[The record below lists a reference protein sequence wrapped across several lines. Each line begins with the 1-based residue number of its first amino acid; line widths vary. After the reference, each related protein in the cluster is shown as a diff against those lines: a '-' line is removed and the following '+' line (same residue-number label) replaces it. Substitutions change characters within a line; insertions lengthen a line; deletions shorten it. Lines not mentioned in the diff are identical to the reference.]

1 MLRSSATAIFLLL
14 SALTIRAATPDPTE
28 LDLEHRFVETV
39 RPFVMTYC
47 IACHSGEKP
56 MAQFDLGQHSDLR
69 AVVQD
74 HRHWSL
80 VLEKLT
86 AKQMPP
92 PQAMQPASD
101 ARQMVIAWIDAVLK
115 NEARKNAGDPGLVLA
130 RRLSNAEYNYTIRD
144 LTGVDIRPTRE
155 FPVDPANPAGFD
167 NSGESLAMSPALLNK
182 YLQAA
187 REVANHL
194 VLKPNGLAFASHPML
209 VETDRDKYCVSQI
222 VNFYQ
227 RQAIDYSDYFQ
238 TAWRFKHRAALGK
251 PKATLADLAAESKVS
266 PKYLATV
273 WRTLEGTREEVGPTA
288 KLQAMWRELPAPKS
302 NQPEFARD
310 GCNRMRDFVVQLRR
324 KLEPRFPGLTVK
336 GMRATSQPFLMWKN
350 RQYATHRMDYDRDAL
365 QVEGE
370 ARIVQTDSTPKNKGA
385 AENDIVDEEAAERL
399 RNRLP
404 NDPDLRVPAG
414 QRARYEAAFA
424 RFCAVFPDAFYI
436 SERGRNYLDP
446 TKDKGRLLS
455 AGFHNLMGYFRD
467 DLPLYEL
474 ILDEKGQ
481 KELDALWQELD
492 FVASGNIRTYVQFY
506 FNEAGEAH
514 GRGPESGALRPPD
527 KEVTSEVM
535 IQQVKDSYLAKAR
548 ASSNETAVQAIE
560 DHFQF
565 VNVGIRWVERAR
577 IESEPR
583 HLEVLQQFA
592 ARAYRRP
599 LSQGE
604 RADLLA
610 FYRSLRNKSGLD
622 HEEAMRD
629 SVVSILMSPDFCYRM
644 DLVDTDVATEQQ
656 ASQHLSP
663 RAKTTPSGALRG
675 TRVTSLPPGARPLS
689 DFALAS
695 RLSYFVW
702 SSMPDDEL
710 LARAA
715 AGELRKPEVLAA
727 QVRRMLKD
735 KKARGLATEFAGNWL
750 DFRRFEELNTVD
762 RERFATFTNDLRQAM
777 FEEPIQF
784 FVDVARNDR
793 SVLDFLYANHTFV
806 NPVLAEHY
814 GMPRDGVR
822 SDEWVRV
829 EEATRYGR
837 GGLLPMSVFLTKNAP
852 GLRTSPVKRG
862 YWVVRR
868 VLGEEIPPPPAVVPE
883 LPRDEAKLD
892 LPLRELLAKHRQ
904 DASCASCHARF
915 DSFGLAFEGYGPVG
929 ERRTKDLAG
938 RPVDT
943 QATFPG
949 GSEGSGF
956 DGLRNY
962 IRTHRENDF
971 IDNLCRKMLVYAL
984 GRSLLLSDEP
994 TIEATRRK
1002 LIANSYRLSS
1012 LVESIVTSPQFLTKR
1027 GQDGLAQQTA
1037 VRQTLAGRGR

>member
-1 MLRSSATAIFLLL
+1 
-14 SALTIRAATPDPTE
+14 
-28 LDLEHRFVETV
+28 
-39 RPFVMTYC
+39 
-47 IACHSGEKP
+47 
-56 MAQFDLGQHSDLR
+56 MAQFDLGQYSNLR

-74 HRHWSL
+74 HSHWSL

-86 AKQMPP
+86 AQQMPP
-92 PQAMQPASD
+92 PQAMQPASG
-101 ARQMVIAWIDAVLK
+101 ARQTVIAWIDAVLK

-155 FPVDPANPAGFD
+155 FPVDPANPSGFD

-762 RERFATFTNDLRQAM
+762 RERFATFTNELRQAM

>member
-1 MLRSSATAIFLLL
+1 MLRTTATAVLLL
-14 SALTIRAATPDPTE
+14 LNALTGRAATPDPTE
-28 LDLEHRFVETV
+28 LDLERRFVETV
-39 RPFVMTYC
+39 RPFLASYC
-47 IACHSGEKP
+47 ISCHSGEKP
-56 MAQFDLGQHSDLR
+56 MAQFDLGQYSNLR

-101 ARQMVIAWIDAVLK
+101 ARQTVIAWIDAVLK

-227 RQAIDYSDYFQ
+227 RQATHYSDYFQ
-238 TAWRFKHRAALGK
+238 TAWCFKHRAALGK

-273 WRTLEGTREEVGPTA
+273 WRTLEGTREDVGPTA

-385 AENDIVDEEAAERL
+385 AENDIVDEEAAERA

-424 RFCAVFPDAFYI
+424 HFCAVFPDAFYI

-560 DHFQF
+560 DHFRF
-565 VNVGIRWVERAR
+565 VNAGIRWVERAR

-622 HEEAMRD
+622 HEEAIRD

-656 ASQHLSP
+656 ASQHLSQ
-663 RAKTTPSGALRG
+663 RAKTTPSGALRK
-675 TRVTSLPPGARPLS
+675 TRATSLPPGARPLS

-735 KKARGLATEFAGNWL
+735 NKARGLATEFAGNWL

-762 RERFATFTNDLRQAM
+762 RERFATFTNELRQAM

-829 EEATRYGR
+829 EDATRYGR

-862 YWVVRR
+862 YWVVKR

-943 QATFPG
+943 QVTFPG
-949 GSEGSGF
+949 GTEGSGF

-994 TIEATRRK
+994 TIEAARRK
-1002 LIANSYRLSS
+1002 LIANGYRLSS

-1027 GQDGLAQQTA
+1027 GQDSVGEKAKLRQRLA
-1037 VRQTLAGRGR
+1037 LRGR

>member
-1 MLRSSATAIFLLL
+1 
-14 SALTIRAATPDPTE
+14 
-28 LDLEHRFVETV
+28 
-39 RPFVMTYC
+39 
-47 IACHSGEKP
+47 
-56 MAQFDLGQHSDLR
+56 MAQFDLGQYSNLR

-762 RERFATFTNDLRQAM
+762 RERFATFTNELRQAM

>member
-1 MLRSSATAIFLLL
+1 
-14 SALTIRAATPDPTE
+14 
-28 LDLEHRFVETV
+28 
-39 RPFVMTYC
+39 
-47 IACHSGEKP
+47 
-56 MAQFDLGQHSDLR
+56 
-69 AVVQD
+69 
-74 HRHWSL
+74 
-80 VLEKLT
+80 
-86 AKQMPP
+86 
-92 PQAMQPASD
+92 
-101 ARQMVIAWIDAVLK
+101 
-115 NEARKNAGDPGLVLA
+115 
-130 RRLSNAEYNYTIRD
+130 
-144 LTGVDIRPTRE
+144 
-155 FPVDPANPAGFD
+155 
-167 NSGESLAMSPALLNK
+167 MSPALLNK

-194 VLKPNGLAFASHPML
+194 VLKPNGLAFAPHLML

-227 RQAIDYSDYFQ
+227 QQAADYTDYFH
-238 TAWRFKHRAALGK
+238 TAWRFKHRVALGK
-251 PKATLADLAAESKVS
+251 PKATLADFAAESKVS

-273 WRTLEGTREEVGPTA
+273 WGMLEGPKEAVGPTA
-288 KLQAMWRELPAPKS
+288 KLQAMWQELPAPKG
-302 NQPEFARD
+302 NQPQLARD

-336 GMRATSQPFLMWKN
+336 GMRPTSQPFLMWKN

-365 QVEGE
+365 QVDGE
-370 ARIVQTDSTPKNKGA
+370 ARMVQIDSAPKKQSA
-385 AENDIVDEEAAERL
+385 AENNVADEEAAERA
-399 RNRLP
+399 RNRQP

-424 RFCAVFPDAFYI
+424 RFCAVFPDAFFV

-467 DLPLYEL
+467 DLPFYEL

-492 FVASGNIRTYVQFY
+492 FIASANVRTYVQFY

-514 GRGPESGALRPPD
+514 GKGPESGALRPAD

-548 ASSNETAVQAIE
+548 ESSNQIAIQAIE
-560 DHFQF
+560 DHFQW
-565 VNVGIRWVERAR
+565 VNAGIRWVERAR
-577 IESEPR
+577 IEAEPR
-583 HLEVLQQFA
+583 HLEALQQFA

-599 LSQGE
+599 LSPYE

-610 FYRSLRNKSGLD
+610 FYRSLRDKSGLD
-622 HEEAMRD
+622 HEEALRD
-629 SVVSILMSPDFCYRM
+629 SVVSVLMSPDFCYRI
-644 DLVDTDVATEQQ
+644 DLLDSDSAPNPPVSQRL
-656 ASQHLSP
+656 SQHT
-663 RAKTTPSGALRG
+663 KKTPSGALRR
-675 TRVTSLPPGARPLS
+675 TAATSVPPGARPLS

-695 RLSYFVW
+695 RLSYFLW
-702 SSMPDDEL
+702 SSTPDEEL

-727 QVRRMLKD
+727 QIRRMLKD
-735 KKARGLATEFAGNWL
+735 KRTRGLATEFAGNWL

-762 RERFATFTNDLRQAM
+762 RERFISFNNELRQAM

-784 FVDVARNDR
+784 FVDVARTDR

-806 NPVLAEHY
+806 NAVLARHY
-814 GMPRDGVR
+814 GMPAGSVQP
-822 SDEWVRV
+822 DEWARV
-829 EEATRYGR
+829 EDANRYGR
-837 GGLLPMSVFLTKNAP
+837 GGLLPMSAFLTKNAP

-862 YWVVRR
+862 YWVVKR

-892 LPLRELLAKHRQ
+892 LPLREVLAKHRQ

-915 DSFGLAFEGYGPVG
+915 DSFGLAFEGYGPIG

-949 GSEGSGF
+949 GSEGNGF

-962 IRTHRENDF
+962 IRSHRENDF

-994 TIEATRRK
+994 TIEATKRK
-1002 LIANSYRLSS
+1002 LAANGYRLSS
-1012 LVESIVTSPQFLTKR
+1012 LVESVVTSPQFLTKR
-1027 GQDGLAQQTA
+1027 GQDAVAEKAQLRRRLRSERQLKHLLLFIEHWLFLICQT
-1037 VRQTLAGRGR
+1037 GSFK

>member
-1 MLRSSATAIFLLL
+1 MPRITVTAIFLLL
-14 SALTIRAATPDPTE
+14 GALTVRAATPEPPE
-28 LDLEHRFVETV
+28 LERRFVETV
-39 RPFVMTYC
+39 RPFLVSYC
-47 IACHSGEKP
+47 ISCHSGEKP
-56 MAQFDLGQHSDLR
+56 MAQVDLGQYSNLR

-92 PQAMQPASD
+92 PQAKQPAPE
-101 ARQMVIAWIDAVLK
+101 ARQAVIGWIDAVLK

-167 NSGESLAMSPALLNK
+167 NSGESLVMSPALLNK

-194 VLKPNGLAFASHPML
+194 VLKPNGLAFAPHPML

-222 VNFYQ
+222 VDFYQ
-227 RQAIDYSDYFQ
+227 RQATDYSDYFQ
-238 TAWRFKHRAALGK
+238 TAWRFKHRSALGK
-251 PKATLADLAAESKVS
+251 PKGTLANIAAESKVS

-273 WRTLEGTREEVGPTA
+273 WRTLEGPKEDVGPTA
-288 KLQAMWRELPAPKS
+288 KLQVMWRELPAPKG
-302 NQPEFARD
+302 NQLELARD
-310 GCNRMRDFVVQLRR
+310 GCDRMRDFVVQLRR

-336 GMRATSQPFLMWKN
+336 GMRTTSQPFLMWKN

-370 ARIVQTDSTPKNKGA
+370 ARMVQIDSTPKNKGA
-385 AENDIVDEEAAERL
+385 AENNVADEEAAERA
-399 RNRLP
+399 RNRQP

-414 QRARYEAAFA
+414 QRPNYEAAFA

-474 ILDEKGQ
+474 ILDEKKQ

-492 FVASGNIRTYVQFY
+492 FVASANIRTYVQFY

-527 KEVTSEVM
+527 KEVTSQVM

-548 ASSNETAVQAIE
+548 ASSNEIAIQAIE
-560 DHFQF
+560 DHFQS
-565 VNVGIRWVERAR
+565 VNAGIRWVERAR
-577 IESEPR
+577 IEAEPR
-583 HLEVLQQFA
+583 HLEALQQFA

-604 RADLLA
+604 RTDLLA
-610 FYRSLRNKSGLD
+610 FYRSLRDKSGLD

-629 SVVSILMSPDFCYRM
+629 SVVGILMSPDFCYRI
-644 DLVDTDVATEQQ
+644 DLVDTDAAPEPQV
-656 ASQHLSP
+656 SQHLSQ
-663 RAKTTPSGALRG
+663 RAKTTPTGASRH
-675 TRVTSLPPGARPLS
+675 TRTTPVPQGARPLS

-695 RLSYFVW
+695 RLSYFLW

-715 AGELRKPEVLAA
+715 DGELRTPEVLAA
-727 QVRRMLKD
+727 QVRRMLQD
-735 KKARGLATEFAGNWL
+735 KRARGLATEFAGNWL

-762 RERFATFTNDLRQAM
+762 RERFTSFNNELRQAM

-806 NPVLAEHY
+806 NPVLAQHY
-814 GMPRDGVR
+814 GMPGGAVR

-829 EEATRYGR
+829 EDATRYGR

-862 YWVVRR
+862 YWVVKR

-892 LPLRELLAKHRQ
+892 LPLREVLAKHRE

-949 GSEGSGF
+949 GGEGSGF

-962 IRTHRENDF
+962 IRTHRESDF

-994 TIEATRRK
+994 TIDATRSK
-1002 LIANSYRLSS
+1002 LTANGYRLSS

-1027 GQDGLAQQTA
+1027 SQDA
-1037 VRQTLAGRGR
+1037 VAEKAEGRRSPVLKGS

>member
-1 MLRSSATAIFLLL
+1 MLRTIATAIFLFL
-14 SALTIRAATPDPTE
+14 SAVTVKAATPDPTE
-28 LDLEHRFVETV
+28 LDLERRFGEAV
-39 RPFVMTYC
+39 RPFLVSYC
-47 IACHSGEKP
+47 ISCHSGEKP
-56 MAQFDLGQHSDLR
+56 MAQFDLGQYSNLR

-74 HRHWSL
+74 HGHWSL
-80 VLEKLT
+80 VLEKLS

-92 PQAMQPASD
+92 PQAKQPPPE
-101 ARQMVIAWIDAVLK
+101 ARQTVIAWIDAVLK

-144 LTGVDIRPTRE
+144 LTGVDIKPTRE

-187 REVANHL
+187 REVANQL
-194 VLKPNGLAFASHPML
+194 VLKPNGLAFAPHPML

-222 VNFYQ
+222 VNFY
-227 RQAIDYSDYFQ
+227 RGQATDYSDYFQ
-238 TAWRFKHRAALGK
+238 AAWRFKHRAAFGK
-251 PKATLADLAAESKVS
+251 PKATLADFAAESKVS

-273 WRTLEGTREEVGPTA
+273 WRTLEGTREEVGPNA
-288 KLQAMWRELPAPKS
+288 KLQAMWRELPVPKS

-310 GCNRMRDFVVQLRR
+310 GCNRMRDFVVQLRK

-370 ARIVQTDSTPKNKGA
+370 AQKVQIDSTPKNKGA
-385 AENDIVDEEAAERL
+385 AENEIVDEEAAERA
-399 RNRLP
+399 RNRQV

-467 DLPLYEL
+467 DLPLYQL

-492 FVASGNIRTYVQFY
+492 FVASGNIRTYIQFY

-548 ASSNETAVQAIE
+548 ASSNETAIQAIE
-560 DHFQF
+560 DHFQW
-565 VNVGIRWVERAR
+565 VNAGIRWVERAR
-577 IESEPR
+577 IEAEPR
-583 HLEVLQQFA
+583 HLEALQRFA
-592 ARAYRRP
+592 ARAYRHP

-610 FYRSLRNKSGLD
+610 FYRSLRYKSGLD

-629 SVVSILMSPDFCYRM
+629 SVVSILMSPDFCYRI
-644 DLVDTDVATEQQ
+644 DLVDTDAVPEPHVNKRL
-656 ASQHLSP
+656 SQH
-663 RAKTTPSGALRG
+663 AKTSAVGALRQ
-675 TRVTSLPPGARPLS
+675 TRATPVPPGARPLS

-710 LARAA
+710 LAPAA

-727 QVRRMLKD
+727 QIRRMLKD
-735 KKARGLATEFAGNWL
+735 KRARGLATEFAGNWL

-762 RERFATFTNDLRQAM
+762 RERFTSFNNELRQAM
-777 FEEPIQF
+777 FEEPIEF

-806 NPVLAEHY
+806 NPVLAQHY
-814 GMPRDGVR
+814 GMPGGAVR
-822 SDEWVRV
+822 PDEWVRV
-829 EEATRYGR
+829 EDATRYGR

-862 YWVVRR
+862 YWVVKR

-892 LPLRELLAKHRQ
+892 LPLREVLAKHRE

-943 QATFPG
+943 QVTFPG
-949 GSEGSGF
+949 GTEGSGF

-994 TIEATRRK
+994 TIEAARRK
-1002 LIANSYRLSS
+1002 LIANGYRLSS

-1027 GQDGLAQQTA
+1027 GQDLPGQQA
-1037 VRQTLAGRGR
+1037 AFRQIPP

>member
-385 AENDIVDEEAAERL
+385 AENDIVDEEAAERA
-399 RNRLP
+399 RDRLP

-474 ILDEKGQ
+474 ILDEKGH
-481 KELDALWQELD
+481 KDLDALWQELD

-656 ASQHLSP
+656 ASQHLSQ
-663 RAKTTPSGALRG
+663 RAKTTPSGALRK
-675 TRVTSLPPGARPLS
+675 TPATSLPPGARPLS

-762 RERFATFTNDLRQAM
+762 RERFATFTNELRQAM

-949 GSEGSGF
+949 GTEGSSF
-956 DGLRNY
+956 DGLRSY

-971 IDNLCRKMLVYAL
+971 IDNLCRKILVYAL

-994 TIEATRRK
+994 TIEAVRRK
-1002 LIANSYRLSS
+1002 LIANGYRLSS
-1012 LVESIVTSPQFLTKR
+1012 LVESIVISPQFLTKR
-1027 GQDGLAQQTA
+1027 GQDSVEEKAKLRQRLA
-1037 VRQTLAGRGR
+1037 LRGR